1 MVFFSRNRP
10 RIDIEVNKGDLLEPR
25 APDTAQSKIYLRR
38 QAVVRRGDLLVAN
51 RNANYQEFPMDF
63 GQLSEYLNYILT
75 WVGFGTVLGLVAL
88 VVVPGKDGGGAVA
101 TVLMA
106 IAGAMIGC
114 TILQSFNG
122 GNALPISVEGFAVG
136 ASGSIVMLVFYRVL
150 GGTWFL
156 EQDYSL
162 FRQQRRKR
170 RRRLGTDL
178 DD

>member
-1 MVFFSRNRP
+1 MVFFSRTRP
-10 RIDIEVNKGDLLEPR
+10 QIDIEVIKGDLLKPR
-25 APDTAQSKIYLRR
+25 APDAPQSKIDLRR
-38 QAVVRRGDLLVAN
+38 NRFGNLLVAN

-63 GQLSEYLNYILT
+63 GQLTEYLNYILT

-122 GNALPISVEGFAVG
+122 ASAFPISVDGFAVG
-136 ASGSIVMLVFYRVL
+136 ASGSVVMLVFYRVL
-150 GGTWFL
+150 GGSWFL

-178 DD
+178 DE